1 MKNTFT
7 NSTFWNYQERIK
19 RFGEEKMKSIYALL
33 LVGILWN
40 TTIQA
45 QYSSNN
51 LPSTD
56 LQTLCKTISNE
67 KKLVGLG
74 ESTHGTK
81 EFTLL
86 RSEIV
91 KTLVTSYNYKVFIL
105 EADYAP
111 CKKIN
116 EYLQTGTGNVEQL
129 MLELRLWPWIHE
141 DFLNLLVWLKDY
153 NLNNP
158 TQRVRFYGMD
168 SQLSKLHAQKDSI
181 LLKYPDQGD
190 QLFSIVEGNDN
201 PKKKLN
207 DLRRLSDQFEEA
219 SNTVDLLLHYYI
231 LCQINKLS
239 QSSIKDPNIR
249 DKNMAQFVQLIHKHD
264 SSNVLIWAH
273 NGHISKQ
280 GPSIRERTALGH
292 HLAAI
297 YGEAYAAIGLDFQ
310 EGEFLAVDY
319 DNITE
324 RKIKTFSLKPTQ
336 KTLASEIDFAGKP
349 FLVVPTHSLDGLHY
363 INAIGAIYVAQPEK
377 TNSFYSKIEKEKEY
391 DYLILSKKSNP
402 IKLLPQYLNR

>member
-1 MKNTFT
+1 M
-7 NSTFWNYQERIK
+7 YCQELAK
-19 RFGEEKMKSIYALL
+19 RLSEEKMKPIYALL
-33 LVGILWN
+33 LVGILWS

-45 QYSSNN
+45 QLSSNS

-56 LQTLCKTISNE
+56 LQTLCKNLGNE
-67 KKLVGLG
+67 KKVVGLG

-91 KTLVTSYNYKVFIL
+91 KTLVTSSNFKVFIL
-105 EADYAP
+105 EADYVP
-111 CKKIN
+111 CEKIN
-116 EYLQTGTGNVEQL
+116 EYLHTGTGNVEQL
-129 MLELRLWPWIHE
+129 LLELRLWPWIHE
-141 DFLNLLVWLKDY
+141 DFLNLLVWLKEY
-153 NLNNP
+153 NLSNP
-158 TQRVRFYGMD
+158 TQTVRFYGMD

-181 LLKYPDQGD
+181 LLKYPEQGG
-190 QLFSIVEGNDN
+190 QLFAIVEGNDN

-207 DLRRLSDQFEEA
+207 DLRQLSDQFEKS

-249 DKNMAQFVQLIHKHD
+249 DKNMAQFVQLIHKRD

-280 GPSIRERTALGH
+280 GPSIQERTALGH
-292 HLAAI
+292 HLAVS

-319 DNITE
+319 DNIAE

-336 KTLASEIDFAGKP
+336 KTLAAEIDFADKP

-363 INAIGAIYVAQPEK
+363 LNAIGAIYVAQPGK
-377 TNSFYSKIEKEKEY
+377 TNSFYSKIEKEKKY
-391 DYLILSKKSNP
+391 DYLILSKKSSP